1 LGARLNTYRV
11 GKWLSLVANFGVLVG
26 IVFLALEIRQANR
39 IAIATTE
46 ISIRS
51 EFKAL
56 NELVLANDDIARLLV
71 RALDADADFSPV
83 DTEKLY
89 AYLYACIN
97 NWLGI
102 EIAYVNGMITEMTFK
117 VALQD
122 VREIL
127 RYYPALQ
134 PLMRNSINDYPPV
147 GDTQVYATIREVL
160 ADAD

>member
-1 LGARLNTYRV
+1 MNTYRV
-11 GKWLSLVANFGVLVG
+11 GTWLSLVANFGVLVG
-26 IVFLALEIRQANR
+26 IVFLALEIQQANR
-39 IAIATTE
+39 IAIATSE

-51 EFKAL
+51 EFKSL
-56 NELVLANDDIARLLV
+56 NELVLANDDIARLMV
-71 RALDADADFSPV
+71 RAKDSGSDFSPV

-122 VREIL
+122 VREVL
-127 RYYPALQ
+127 QYYPALQ
-134 PLMRNSINDYPPV
+134 PLMRNSLNDYPPV
-147 GDTQVYATIREVL
+147 GGTQVYATIREVL